1 MFGLAPET
9 LVMLATTAF
18 SYWAKINAQRNAD
31 MVELVKARNSSRKND
46 SKLMD
51 DAAKR
56 SSPFLRKTIGLIV
69 ISMAFGGLLL
79 APYID
84 VPVTLVQKVPQ
95 HSILWGLIKF
105 GSGIKI
111 ISAEGLVYPPWV
123 REAVMAIIGFVFGP
137 GFAKVT
143 R

>member
-1 MFGLAPET
+1 MFGISPET
-9 LVMLATTAF
+9 IIMLATTAF

-31 MVELVKARNSSRKND
+31 MIELVKARNSSRKSD
-46 SKLMD
+46 SSLMD

-69 ISMAFGGLLL
+69 ITIAFGGIIL
-79 APYID
+79 APFID
-84 VPVTLVQKVPQ
+84 VPVAMIERVPQ
-95 HSILWGLIKF
+95 HSILFGLIKF
-105 GSGIKI
+105 GSGLKI
-111 ISAEGLVYPPWV
+111 ISAEGLVYPSWV

-137 GFAKVT
+137 GFAKVS

>member
-1 MFGLAPET
+1 MFGLTPET
-9 LVMLATTAF
+9 IVMLATTAF

-31 MVELVKARNSSRKND
+31 MVALVEARTKSRRSD
-46 SKLMD
+46 SKLMN
-51 DAAKR
+51 AAGKR

-69 ISMAFGGLLL
+69 ISIAFGGLIL
-79 APYID
+79 APFID
-84 VPVTLVQKVPQ
+84 VPVTLIQKVPQ
-95 HSILWGLIKF
+95 HSILFGLIKF

-123 REAVMAIIGFVFGP
+123 RESVMAIVGFVFGP

>member
-1 MFGLAPET
+1 MFGLTPET
-9 LVMLATTAF
+9 IVMLATTAF

-31 MVELVKARNSSRKND
+31 MVALIEARTKSRRSD

-51 DAAKR
+51 NAAKR

-69 ISMAFGGLLL
+69 ISIAFGGLIL
-79 APYID
+79 APFID
-84 VPVTLVQKVPQ
+84 VPVTLIQKVPQ
-95 HSILWGLIKF
+95 HSILFGLIEF

-123 REAVMAIIGFVFGP
+123 RESVAAIIGFVFGP
-137 GFAKVT
+137 GFAKTV